1 MDSTLDLNPFS
12 DDKHE
17 IIEDFLPN
25 MEEDGD
31 TAVYNSYIEAAENS
45 ISTKTIFGEAHFT
58 ILGESD
64 IKQLQEADI
73 NQVSTVLLISKFVA
87 CLLLHHYEWSV
98 NKVIEAWIDNEER
111 VRNAVGLLKQP
122 QVNFSSSEIFMCGIC
137 FETLCGDKI
146 RLAEC
151 GHPFCMI
158 CWMRYVDTKIDEGPY
173 KCLTLRCPEPFC
185 DAAMDGDMVHK
196 LASES
201 SMKRYDH
208 FLFRSYVENNKKIK
222 WCPAPA
228 CGNAVSFEADG
239 YRKNFDVTC
248 LCYHSFCWRCGEEA
262 HRPVDCE
269 TAHQW
274 ITKNMSK
281 SENADW
287 LVAHTKPCPQCKK
300 PIERNGGCKRIRCN
314 CGFQFC
320 WFCLGDWLAS
330 ICCKCHTIQFQET
343 SKEELKSKMSRGY
356 FDRLFQ
362 RPSTDFNFIIEAW
375 KQVIECKG
383 VLKWCYTYGY
393 YLPDDIKV
401 KKDFFEYIQHKAE
414 VTFEKLDQCVGME
427 LEGHLNVKR
436 KDDLNDFRLK
446 VVQLTNVT
454 KNYFDKLVK
463 ALEDGLADVHVNNNM
478 RVKRKST
485 EIGETSNQRGTKR
498 IITIDG
504 LTDDDL
510 WQCEACG
517 HYNFAASPVCQ
528 DTNCRQ
534 YSD

>member
-146 RLAEC
+146 RSAEC

-185 DAAMDGDMVHK
+185 GAAVDGDMVHK

-201 SMKRYDH
+201 S
-208 FLFRSYVENNKKIK
+208 IK
-222 WCPAPA
+222 
-228 CGNAVSFEADG
+228 
-239 YRKNFDVTC
+239 
-248 LCYHSFCWRCGEEA
+248 
-262 HRPVDCE
+262 
-269 TAHQW
+269 
-274 ITKNMSK
+274 
-281 SENADW
+281 
-287 LVAHTKPCPQCKK
+287 
-300 PIERNGGCKRIRCN
+300 
-314 CGFQFC
+314 
-320 WFCLGDWLAS
+320 
-330 ICCKCHTIQFQET
+330 
-343 SKEELKSKMSRGY
+343 
-356 FDRLFQ
+356 

-375 KQVIECKG
+375 KEVIECRG

-498 IITIDG
+498 IMTIDG

-517 HYNFAASPVCQ
+517 HYNSAASPVCQ